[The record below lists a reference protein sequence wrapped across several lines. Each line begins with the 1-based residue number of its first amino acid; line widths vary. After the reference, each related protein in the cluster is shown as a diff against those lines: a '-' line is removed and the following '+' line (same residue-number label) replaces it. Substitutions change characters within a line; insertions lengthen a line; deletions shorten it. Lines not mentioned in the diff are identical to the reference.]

1 MALPALSLILKG
13 AMKQGLANINEAD
26 EFYGDLIKNAA
37 LNIGNAAQSATNNFP
52 KDVDAGQEWYK
63 RYLSLIERYGKDKA
77 DFIALQTDYLDRQDW
92 DAVSSQTV
100 NMMPTDFKYT
110 GKTEPID
117 VMNERINK
125 NISGAKN
132 QLNSASSMKGMKRY
146 TDFYLGQVPEEFA
159 LDPSKLPETTQV
171 AMTDAERTEA
181 VKGVVLPTSIV
192 SPTTAVMSHIA
203 LLNKV
208 GGDVDLAAQ
217 TYPVSR
223 EEFLNAKAAN
233 MAIDPITKNAMSL
246 VSTQNYEIALAGGN
260 QKLIQAELYN
270 LQQNIDTMKTMI
282 TSLTETAGSDAGV
295 SRLANIVDEDT
306 VFLYQ
311 GQELKFKNILKLFRK
326 NNKDIPDADLRKLV
340 LEQLDNA
347 NATILTRA

>member
-1 MALPALSLILKG
+1 MG

-37 LNIGNAAQSATNNFP
+37 VNIGGAAQTATNNFP

-171 AMTDAERTEA
+171 AMTDTERTEA

-217 TYPVSR
+217 TYPVSK
-223 EEFLNAKAAN
+223 EAFLNAKAAN
-233 MAIDPITKNAMSL
+233 TTFDPITKQAMGL

-270 LQQNIDTMKTMI
+270 LEQNIDTMKTMI